1 MFDKIENLE
10 IKTIS
15 RGTSKS
21 NYTTKPRKFNSLII
35 RISGSIRYSLED
47 SHFVLNA
54 GDIAFLPKGSKLG
67 IFTFSELPS
76 EFISINFEADLSD
89 TTPFFYSLESFPNV
103 EDFSDNL
110 VNLWKFGDYADRYKC
125 YSHFYNI
132 LSYLKNLESMSYIGK
147 KKFEII
153 SPAISY
159 LKSHIYD
166 TDLRMEKLYQIC
178 NISGTYFRKI
188 FIANYSVSPQKYILS
203 KRLSHAKAIID
214 SGDYNT
220 ISDVARSAGYIDSLY
235 FSRIFRRMYGV
246 SPSEYS
252 KS

>member
-35 RISGSIRYSLED
+35 RISGSVRYSLED

-54 GDIAFLPKGSKLG
+54 GDIAFLPKGSRLG
-67 IFTFSELPS
+67 ISTVSELPS

-132 LSYLKNLESMSYIGK
+132 LSYLKNLESQRYIGK
-147 KKFEII
+147 KKLDII

-159 LKSHIYD
+159 LKTHIYD
-166 TDLRMEKLYQIC
+166 SDLNLEKLYQVC
-178 NISGTYFRKI
+178 NVSGTYFRKI
-188 FIANYSVSPQKYILS
+188 FKDNYSVSPQQYILS

-214 SGDYNT
+214 SGDYNA
-220 ISDVARSAGYIDSLY
+220 ISEVALSAGYTDALY
-235 FSRIFRRMYGV
+235 FSRIFKKMYGV
-246 SPSEYS
+246 SPSQYA